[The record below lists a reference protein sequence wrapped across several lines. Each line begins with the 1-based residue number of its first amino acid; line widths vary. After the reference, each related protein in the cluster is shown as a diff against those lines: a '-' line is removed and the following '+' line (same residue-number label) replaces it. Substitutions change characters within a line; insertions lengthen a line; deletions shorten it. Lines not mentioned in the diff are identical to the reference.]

1 VICLERNGATLF
13 FGNNGTRI
21 KRICALILW
30 GYEAPVGGRE
40 IVGPTVAVDVDF
52 VNYLPQHLS
61 FDNK

>member
-1 VICLERNGATLF
+1 
-13 FGNNGTRI
+13 
-21 KRICALILW
+21 LILW

>member
-1 VICLERNGATLF
+1 MREMELHFF

-21 KRICALILW
+21 KRIGASIPW

-40 IVGPTVAVDVDF
+40 MVGPPLAVDVDF
-52 VNYLPQHLS
+52 VNYLPQHHLS